1 MSARFIDSA
10 EFRTLYGA
18 SPTSRQYVEKL
29 YQNVLNR
36 DGESSGITYW
46 VGQIDS
52 GAKSF
57 AKVLADFS
65 ESPENVSLVGQAIQ
79 NGFAYNL
86 A

>member
-1 MSARFIDSA
+1 M
-10 EFRTLYGA
+10 
-18 SPTSRQYVEKL
+18 
-29 YQNVLNR
+29 LNR

-65 ESPENVSLVGQAIQ
+65 ESTEDVSLVGQTIQ
-79 NGFAYNL
+79 NGFKYNL